1 MKKPRVNDFDPKAVP
16 ELGSPMDN
24 LPVIKPPAKEP
35 RVSPVLLKKKPETKP
50 QVKQKEIKKDN
61 NTLIPSYHDT
71 AIPLNQDEFIE
82 IIRKAVKHLG
92 KEAATYRFTLEE
104 KKALS
109 DIVYSY
115 KGTGIRTSENELT
128 RIAINFL
135 VEDYRNN
142 GENSI
147 LAKVIER
154 LNE

>member
-24 LPVIKPPAKEP
+24 LPAIRKPSEEPKLSPTLPKE
-35 RVSPVLLKKKPETKP
+35 KPETKP
-50 QVKQKEIKKDN
+50 KKIKTIN
-61 NTLIPSYHDT
+61 NTAIPSYHDT
-71 AIPLNQDEFIE
+71 TIPLSQNEIIE

-115 KGTGIRTSENELT
+115 KGSGIRTSENELT

-154 LNE
+154 LND

>member
-24 LPVIKPPAKEP
+24 LPVIKKPSKDWLDKPLPPIKPIGKPKQEP
-35 RVSPVLLKKKPETKP
+35 KKGKTT
-50 QVKQKEIKKDN
+50 N
-61 NTLIPSYHDT
+61 NTVIPSYHDT
-71 AIPLNQDEFIE
+71 TIPLSQDEIIE

-154 LNE
+154 LND